1 MVSGPFDMELAT
13 GVRGALVS
21 CNFSVALDVD
31 DPDTSAGRASH
42 SGIGGRKGD
51 AK

>member
-1 MVSGPFDMELAT
+1 MLLAI
-13 GVRGALVS
+13 GERGALVS
-21 CNFSVALDVD
+21 CNFSAAFDVD
-31 DPDTSAGRASH
+31 DTDTSAGRASH